1 MNPYDK
7 HGKTISQGDYVK
19 FSFRHEY
26 NNEVWEVFDWK
37 LIEEETKFK
46 FFEDYNDN
54 MMIWL
59 EPRAG
64 NQFPAQWSFPE
75 EIEKTDLQQLQLD
88 I

>member
-19 FSFRHEY
+19 F
-26 NNEVWEVFDWK
+26 NNEFWEVFDWK
-37 LIEEETKFK
+37 LIEEETEFK
-46 FFEDYNDN
+46 FFDDYNDN

-75 EIEKTDLQQLQLD
+75 EIEKTDLQQLHLEL
-88 I
+88 